1 MSVRQVKY
9 RNPTTGKWKSFW
21 TVDIQFRHSDG
32 RVERIRKA
40 SPVQTKRGAEHY
52 ERELR
57 QSMLEGNHDKKEVIV
72 PTCKD
77 FSEEFLRTYV
87 KTNNKPSECETKT
100 AVFKNHINPAFGK
113 LKLDQIRGQ
122 EIERFKA
129 RKLADGLSPKTV
141 NNYLTVLRR
150 MLSLAHEWDLIS
162 GVPKFKWLKSPD
174 PDIDFLDFE
183 EAIRLVRAAEPM
195 WNTMILTGLR
205 AGLRHG
211 ELIGLRWEDVDLVAG
226 RLLVRQS
233 IVRGVVGTPKSGKKR
248 EVPMSHELRDALKA
262 HRHLRGEYVFCQDNG
277 EALYQDITKWPLWR
291 ACRRAGIRRIGWH
304 CLRHTFASHLVMRG
318 IPIKAVQELMGHA
331 TIEMTMRYA
340 HLSPDVKR
348 DAVGVLDTPVEEVTM
363 PGRTTPSS
371 DDRTNTG

>member
-32 RVERIRKA
+32 HVERIRKA
-40 SPVQTKRGAEHY
+40 SPVQTKRGAEQY

-57 QSMLEGNHDKKEVIV
+57 QSMLEGNHDKKEVVV
-72 PTCKD
+72 PTCQE

-87 KTNNKPSECETKT
+87 KTNNKPSECQTKT
-100 AVFKNHINPAFGK
+100 GVFNARVRSLRLRPCSWTSVDFVQHAGLRPLRFKNHINPAFGK

-129 RKLADGLSPKTV
+129 RKLAEGLSPKTV

-162 GVPKFKWLKSPD
+162 GVPHFKWLKAPE
-174 PDIDFLDFE
+174 PGVDFLSFE
-183 EAIRLVRAAEPM
+183 EADRLVKAADPN
-195 WNTMILTGLR
+195 WDVMILTGLR

-226 RLLVRQS
+226 RLVVRQS
-233 IVRGVVGTPKSGKKR
+233 IVRGVIG
-248 EVPMSHELRDALKA
+248 
-262 HRHLRGEYVFCQDNG
+262 
-277 EALYQDITKWPLWR
+277 PLWR
-291 ACRRAGIRRIGWH
+291 ACRRAGLRKIGWH

-318 IPIKAVQELMGHA
+318 VPLKAVQELMGHA
-331 TIEMTMRYA
+331 TIEMTMRY
-340 HLSPDVKR
+340 H
-348 DAVGVLDTPVEEVTM
+348 
-363 PGRTTPSS
+363 RT
-371 DDRTNTG
+371 